1 MHHYSHFECPKMA
14 GQKNNIQNQQKSQKP
29 IPRISSHSFL
39 AILFATLFLLL
50 FSKCSATISNSNS
63 SSHQSTGPDQQLHQN
78 PQNDIQ
84 SSHSAGHN
92 ARFHSFG
99 EQREEKN
106 LFREYLSRGMFSC
119 AEKYV
124 SILVKLNKLI
134 SVGILNLN

>member
-1 MHHYSHFECPKMA
+1 MHKYSHFECPKMA
-14 GQKNNIQNQQKSQKP
+14 EQKNNIQKQQKPRRP
-29 IPRISSHSFL
+29 ISRISSNSFL

-50 FSKCSATISNSNS
+50 IPKCSANISNSNS

-78 PQNDIQ
+78 TQNGIQ
-84 SSHSAGHN
+84 SSHSVGHN

-106 LFREYLSRGMFSC
+106 LFREYLSRGMFTC

-134 SVGILNLN
+134 VVGFLTI